1 MNDLVFVRKCNK
13 EEMPFTN
20 SLNISKGSGV
30 SHDKP
35 KKTIR
40 KYEEKL
46 KKYGKLSISYGR
58 ESTGGR
64 RNELY
69 SLNEQQASFLI
80 TLLKNTDAV
89 VDFKFN
95 LVAEFDRM
103 KKFIQH
109 KQTQEY
115 IETRQESKLLQKNT
129 MDAVKV
135 FVEYAKANGS
145 KNADRYYIIYNKL
158 INNILGIDNNSLET
172 LESKQLLMRIKILDY
187 IAKKLNNDIQNEIYY
202 KDIYKSCRYKL
213 ESMID
218 FIRI

>member
-13 EEMPFTN
+13 EELPFTN
-20 SLNISKGSGV
+20 SLCISNGSGIR
-30 SHDKP
+30 HDKI
-35 KKTIR
+35 KNTIR

-46 KKYGKLSISYGR
+46 KELGKLITSYGV

-64 RNELY
+64 RHEVYN
-69 SLNEQQASFLI
+69 LNEQQSSFLI
-80 TLLKNTDAV
+80 TLLKNTDPV
-89 VDFKFN
+89 VKFKLD
-95 LVAEFDRM
+95 LVKEFDRM

-158 INNILGIDNNSLET
+158 INNILGIDNNSLEN

-187 IAKKLNNDIQNEIYY
+187 IAKKLNDDIQNEIYY
-202 KDIYKSCRYKL
+202 KDIYKNCRYKL